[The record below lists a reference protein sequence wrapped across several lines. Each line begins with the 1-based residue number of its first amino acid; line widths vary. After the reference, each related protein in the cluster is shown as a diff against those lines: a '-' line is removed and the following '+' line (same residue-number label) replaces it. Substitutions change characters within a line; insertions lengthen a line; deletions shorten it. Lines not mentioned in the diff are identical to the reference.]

1 MRIIN
6 TFNKQYS
13 IPSDLYLTDII
24 DGLRPRPSL
33 IFHGD
38 IYYDIP

>member
-24 DGLRPRPSL
+24 DGRPRPSL